1 MIFCSFR
8 FFFLGSVR
16 RHRFLAGRIP
26 AGGFRALTNRNEWA
40 IWDPTSGPTTS
51 FFPPPKSIQVSD
63 PPPLLAMLC
72 PPRWA
77 GQSNELLTKL
87 RGLQEWEFRVA
98 NKKSTSSSS
107 RVDKTTF
114 IRTAV
119 CANGIQP
126 CLASRRNTSQ
136 AGFICTHPILSAL
149 PHCLPLFP
157 AAAIYYQHFQVDRDI
172 IKDMLLQKYKAYPA
186 SMNWQ
191 SARTIVLKLHTK
203 IVAYGLR
210 RPLPPPPTML
220 LSSKCPAVPR
230 LWAPRD
236 VAGPAPSA
244 TTRSSAS
251 WRWRC
256 LPPTEVCPSPL
267 WSDAP
272 QLAVAGLCPPPSPR
286 RLREARAGGAA
297 VGLCAAE
304 VLRVPVQQSSP
315 QVAIFFASRTLP
327 LFFLSAF
334 CAQGQNCSRKEKQS
348 STTSHFLL
356 FERLESKEEIVR

>member
-1 MIFCSFR
+1 MGVQSCQQKKYIQ
-8 FFFLGSVR
+8 FFSGGQNHFHSHSCVCEWHPTLFGQPQKHVSGWIHLHSPHSV
-16 RHRFLAGRIP
+16 
-26 AGGFRALTNRNEWA
+26 
-40 IWDPTSGPTTS
+40 
-51 FFPPPKSIQVSD
+51 
-63 PPPLLAMLC
+63 C
-72 PPRWA
+72 PSA
-77 GQSNELLTKL
+77 
-87 RGLQEWEFRVA
+87 
-98 NKKSTSSSS
+98 
-107 RVDKTTF
+107 
-114 IRTAV
+114 
-119 CANGIQP
+119 
-126 CLASRRNTSQ
+126 
-136 AGFICTHPILSAL
+136 LSAPVPCRSHLL
-149 PHCLPLFP
+149 PALPGGP
-157 AAAIYYQHFQVDRDI
+157 GHHQGHAAAEVQGLPGEHELAERPDHRAEAAHEDRCVWP
-172 IKDMLLQKYKAYPA
+172 PA
-186 SMNWQ
+186 ST
-191 SARTIVLKLHTK
+191 A
-203 IVAYGLR
+203 
-210 RPLPPPPTML
+210 PPPTML

-286 RLREARAGGAA
+286 RLRETRAGGAA